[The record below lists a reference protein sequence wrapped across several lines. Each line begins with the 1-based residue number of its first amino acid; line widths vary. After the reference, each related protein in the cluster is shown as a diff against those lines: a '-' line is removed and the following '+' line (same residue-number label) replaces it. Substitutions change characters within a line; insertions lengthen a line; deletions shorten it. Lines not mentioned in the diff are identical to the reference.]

1 MDLSG
6 RSYLVAGGAGVVG
19 ECVTQALLGRG
30 ATVAVPSRSPERLD
44 RLRSFAETPRLH
56 TVVGDVG
63 DAAGVEEVRDRVTAA
78 IGPLDGVIASLG
90 AWWEGTPLTDVSLEL
105 WQRILHDNLTS
116 HFLVARTFLPLLT
129 RRPDGVYVALSGI
142 AALRPIPLSGP
153 ISVTDAAQTML
164 MRTFAAELAE
174 LGEPG
179 GDRRSGPGELGR
191 PGGNGGLA
199 RPPRIH
205 EVAILTPVVTRR
217 WLEEEPIEP
226 GWLSGEQAGS
236 YIADVAGP
244 GFPAEPFQL
253 RLPADWDIWA

>member
-30 ATVAVPSRSPERLD
+30 ATVVVPSRSPERLD
-44 RLRSFAETPRLH
+44 RLRSLTETPHLH
-56 TVVGDVG
+56 TLLGDVG
-63 DAAGVEEVRDRVTAA
+63 DPAGVEEVRDRITAA
-78 IGPLDGVIASLG
+78 IGPLDGVVASLG
-90 AWWEGTPLTDVSLEL
+90 AWWEGTPLTDVSLET

-116 HFLVARTFLPLLT
+116 HFLVGRTFLPLLNG
-129 RRPDGVYVALSGI
+129 RPDGVYIALSGI

-164 MRTFAAELAE
+164 MRTFAAEL
-174 LGEPG
+174 G
-179 GDRRSGPGELGR
+179 GPDGVSGS
-191 PGGNGGLA
+191 GGPAGAGLTGA
-199 RPPRIH
+199 PAAPPRIH
-205 EVAILTPVVTRR
+205 EVAILTPVVTRH
-217 WLEEEPIEP
+217 WVEEDPIEP